1 MLDEDELQ
9 ALYQWVDE
17 IPLSR
22 PKRNIARDF
31 SDGVLMA
38 ELVKHY
44 FPRLVEL
51 HNYSGTQSVAQK
63 VYNWETLEKK
73 AFRKLNFPLSRQD
86 MQDVAEC
93 TPGAIEKVLSDFH
106 KKLLQIQ
113 HKKAHEQMRAQEERF
128 ATAPAAAPAV
138 QVPSRAAPAPE
149 TYQALGRAEATAVG
163 VNGVAKGGSQP
174 TRPGPPAGPRELTAQ
189 ILAEK
194 DETIKEMRE
203 TIDILEVKIQK
214 LEQLLKIKDQKIAAL
229 QSRLPP

>member
-38 ELVKHY
+38 ELVKYY

-51 HNYSGTQSVAQK
+51 HNYSPSESVPRK

-73 AFRKLNFPLSRQD
+73 VFRKLTFALSKADIQE
-86 MQDVAEC
+86 VAEC
-93 TPGAIEKVLSDFH
+93 APGAVEKVLSDFH
-106 KKLLQIQ
+106 KKLTQIQ
-113 HKKAHEQMRAQEERF
+113 HKKAHEQQQLRQQRGGGG
-128 ATAPAAAPAV
+128 ATDPEGGGAVSLTNPGGAYAAATHGPSHQAV
-138 QVPSRAAPAPE
+138 AAH
-149 TYQALGRAEATAVG
+149 T
-163 VNGVAKGGSQP
+163 SD
-174 TRPGPPAGPRELTAQ
+174 LTHQ
-189 ILAEK
+189 IIAEK
-194 DETIKEMRE
+194 DETIKEMKE

-214 LEQLLKIKDQKIAAL
+214 LEQLVKIKDQKISVQDCFGWFL
-229 QSRLPP
+229 RR